1 MGDCFGKDRAW
12 IELDMGALRHNVA
25 ALRALLPP
33 GCALMPAVKAD
44 AYGHG
49 AVLIARELNRLG
61 VRAFCVAD
69 VYKRQTYNFRH
80 CAR

>member
-44 AYGHG
+44 APM
-49 AVLIARELNRLG
+49 ATARCLLRG
-61 VRAFCVAD
+61 S
-69 VYKRQTYNFRH
+69 
-80 CAR
+80 

>member
-1 MGDCFGKDRAW
+1 MNMGDCFGKDRAW

-44 AYGHG
+44 AYGQ
-49 AVLIARELNRLG
+49 AFLKRRG
-61 VRAFCVAD
+61 VQA
-69 VYKRQTYNFRH
+69 
-80 CAR
+80 